1 MLKDKGHSLL
11 HSKSMKRRKKWR
23 KAARI
28 KVKDAAFLDGVEER
42 EEEQKKRTLRTKLS
56 RDKKRHADML

>member
-1 MLKDKGHSLL
+1 
-11 HSKSMKRRKKWR
+11 MKEM
-23 KAARI
+23 
-28 KVKDAAFLDGVEER
+28 AFLDGVEEK

>member
-1 MLKDKGHSLL
+1 MKD
-11 HSKSMKRRKKWR
+11 
-23 KAARI
+23 I
-28 KVKDAAFLDGVEER
+28 AFLDGVEEK